1 MHLTRR
7 HRSKIRA
14 RIRYWHLFALIVA
27 VLFST
32 ALSAQ
37 QAIPNGTIIPVR
49 LNTSLDSAKAKP
61 GQSFTATVM
70 QNVPSSGLK
79 IRRGSKVF
87 GHVVSKK
94 KAASGDGGRLSLRFD
109 SIEVS
114 KRRIPIT
121 ANLRA
126 IASMLEVADAQVP
139 ASGPD
144 RGTSQADWTTVQ
156 IGGEVVYRGGGPV
169 ANGLRPVG
177 IPTANGVLA
186 HVSSAPGE
194 KCRGE
199 VDENDRLQALWLF
212 SSDACGSYGFADLE
226 IAHAGRNEPAGVIVL
241 TSSKHDIHLRSG
253 SGMLLRINGSGPEA
267 PPHSE

>member
-1 MHLTRR
+1 MHFTQRNR
-7 HRSKIRA
+7 HKIRSC
-14 RIRYWHLFALIVA
+14 IRYGYLFVLIGS

-37 QAIPNGTIIPVR
+37 QTIPAGTIIPVR
-49 LNTSLDSAKAKP
+49 LNTSLDSAKAQP
-61 GQSFTATVM
+61 GQAFTATVM
-70 QNVPSSGLK
+70 QDVPSSGLR

-87 GHVVSKK
+87 GHVVSAK
-94 KAASGDGGRLSLRFD
+94 KATNGYGGQLSLRFD

-114 KRRIPIT
+114 KRRIPIV

-139 ASGPD
+139 ANGPD

-186 HVSSAPGE
+186 HVSAPPGE

-199 VDENDRLQALWLF
+199 VDDNDQVQALWLF
-212 SSDACGSYGFADLE
+212 SSDACGAYGLPDLE
-226 IAHAGRNEPAGVIVL
+226 IAHAGRSAPAGVIVL
-241 TSSKHDIHLRSG
+241 TSSKHEVHLRSG
-253 SGMLLRINGSGPEA
+253 SGMLLRINNSGPDA
-267 PPHSE
+267 PHHSE